1 MKTEPLAE
9 RLQLLTLEEARQMLG
24 ASRNELTIL
33 IMLGKLRTFTL
44 SVDRKTVRCVKVD
57 VDSLLEQPIM
67 RGE

>member
-1 MKTEPLAE
+1 MKTEPMAT

-44 SVDRKTVRCVKVD
+44 SVDRMIVGCVKVD
-57 VDSLLEQPIM
+57 VDALLNQPI
-67 RGE
+67 GGGD